1 MEADIEREG
10 RMCHEEALIR
20 CGGGVGGGGKV
31 GEVDIGREGR
41 LYRKADEEECRLTL
55 QWENNSHLSLFS

>member
-1 MEADIEREG
+1 MEADIEGEG

-31 GEVDIGREGR
+31 VLVEGDIEREGR
-41 LYRKADEEECRLTL
+41 VCHERVAGKMWGRGA
-55 QWENNSHLSLFS
+55 